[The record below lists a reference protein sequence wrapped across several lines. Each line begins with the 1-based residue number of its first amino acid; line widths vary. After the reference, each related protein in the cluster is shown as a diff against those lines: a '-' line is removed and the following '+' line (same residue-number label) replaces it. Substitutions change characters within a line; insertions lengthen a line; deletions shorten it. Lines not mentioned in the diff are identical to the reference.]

1 MRVDRRSRR
10 RKSQTK
16 GYLLSA
22 AALLLLVGVFAA
34 GALSFAGKAGQK
46 GEESLRRAV
55 TRACLLYTSKRYIE
69 ECKKDMASMNV
80 KPATVHPLATEEIC
94 GMLDMIGT
102 LIEKGHAYAA
112 ADGTVYFR
120 TGSFKEYG
128 KLSHK
133 NLEDL
138 QSGFREIKVTGEE
151 GKEDPADFVLWKPKK
166 DGEPFWESPWCQEM
180 CIRDRASIT
189 QN

>member
-55 TRACLLYTSKRYIE
+55 TRASVQCYAIEGRYPPSVEYLEDHYGIVI
-69 ECKKDMASMNV
+69 DRDRYHVFYDGWASNV
-80 KPATVHPLATEEIC
+80 MPDITVLPAEP
-94 GMLDMIGT
+94 DSR
-102 LIEKGHAYAA
+102 EKG
-112 ADGTVYFR
+112 GR
-120 TGSFKEYG
+120 S
-128 KLSHK
+128 
-133 NLEDL
+133 
-138 QSGFREIKVTGEE
+138 
-151 GKEDPADFVLWKPKK
+151 
-166 DGEPFWESPWCQEM
+166 
-180 CIRDRASIT
+180 
-189 QN
+189 